1 MIDGD
6 AQQADGQG
14 SKEAASAV
22 GDRAGTPGGT
32 LARLERSLAPVAAWF
47 KEAGTALG
55 HVWRRS
61 LQLRVIVSTLTLS
74 LIVITILG
82 VVLTSQITDRL
93 LDAKINAA
101 VEEMDRARNSVESQ
115 LVGVQDA
122 GTQQ

>member
-1 MIDGD
+1 MRT
-6 AQQADGQG
+6 AL
-14 SKEAASAV
+14 
-22 GDRAGTPGGT
+22 T
-32 LARLERSLAPVAAWF
+32 PVATWF
-47 KEAGTALG
+47 RDVGTALG

-101 VEEMDRARNSVESQ
+101 VEEMDRAR
-115 LVGVQDA
+115 
-122 GTQQ
+122 